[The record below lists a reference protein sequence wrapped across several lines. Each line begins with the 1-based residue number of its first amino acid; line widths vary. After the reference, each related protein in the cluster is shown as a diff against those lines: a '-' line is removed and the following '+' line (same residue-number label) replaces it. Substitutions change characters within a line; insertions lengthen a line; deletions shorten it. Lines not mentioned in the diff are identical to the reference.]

1 MRIVIALTL
10 TSLALLLPAIAAGQ
24 EWRTITSSRAMSGED
39 LLHVDLEY
47 GAGRLD
53 IGPGSA
59 GTLYRANVRYD
70 AHAFTPRV
78 NFRDNRLQIDVEG
91 NEVKGKVKSGNLD
104 LRLSPNVPLN
114 LELKFGAVEAN
125 IDFTGLRVRRSEIS
139 TGASKTTLR
148 VTRPNQERCE
158 RFALHVGAAAFHA
171 IGLGNLNVE
180 HLSVEGGVGEVLLD
194 FTGEWRADMHAD
206 VQMGLGALT
215 LRVPRGLGLRVQK
228 KGFLASFDSQELIK
242 RGDAYFSENW
252 DEADQKLTVDLQ
264 AALGSIK
271 VVWVN

>member
-1 MRIVIALTL
+1 
-10 TSLALLLPAIAAGQ
+10 
-24 EWRTITSSRAMSGED
+24 
-39 LLHVDLEY
+39 
-47 GAGRLD
+47 
-53 IGPGSA
+53 
-59 GTLYRANVRYD
+59 
-70 AHAFTPRV
+70 
-78 NFRDNRLQIDVEG
+78 
-91 NEVKGKVKSGNLD
+91 
-104 LRLSPNVPLN
+104 
-114 LELKFGAVEAN
+114 
-125 IDFTGLRVRRSEIS
+125 
-139 TGASKTTLR
+139 
-148 VTRPNQERCE
+148 
-158 RFALHVGAAAFHA
+158 
-171 IGLGNLNVE
+171 
-180 HLSVEGGVGEVLLD
+180 VLLD